1 MALEHEEITEQI
13 IGAAFEVHSVL
24 GFGFLEKVYQ
34 RAMQV
39 EFTQSPIF
47 SRAKSVFDPCLIRGS
62 SVFGLTDEPR
72 HCLQW
77 HSDFEAAIQ
86 EIQDGLSTKYA
97 EEPATLMTFN
107 FQEFEDAS
115 FMAA

>member
-24 GFGFLEKVYQ
+24 GLGFLEKVYQ

-77 HSDFEAAIQ
+77 HNVFSAAS
-86 EIQDGLSTKYA
+86 LRV
-97 EEPATLMTFN
+97 
-107 FQEFEDAS
+107 EDQNSRRVCAVLEKRRERR
-115 FMAA
+115 